1 MAHTRSLD
9 ELLTEIFEHKQHPL
23 TARFTEWLTTSKRF
37 RLFAETYRA
46 KIRAK
51 MRNLQNQESLGDLA
65 FELATAYWLLKE
77 PRLTVAY
84 EPHDPKQTRR
94 PDFSVTFTTKFTFS
108 VEVTR
113 IRPAPIEDPER
124 ESSKLQTVI
133 ANKFVQTLPGM
144 INLLVIGAE
153 EATLRNVDLAA
164 AVTRLKQRAEA
175 KDVDLLSR
183 SGLGDLS
190 EFFRHYERLS
200 GILLRSTQDQKADR
214 PSRLW
219 VNKAAKH
226 PLPANLQTMLKR

>member
-1 MAHTRSLD
+1 MARTRSVD
-9 ELLTEIFEHKQHPL
+9 ELLTEIFEHQQHPL
-23 TARFTEWLTTSKRF
+23 APRFTQWLTTSKRF
-37 RLFAETYRA
+37 RLFAETYRT

-51 MRNLQNQESLGDLA
+51 MRNLQDPESLGDLA
-65 FELATAYWLLKE
+65 FELETAYWLLQE

-84 EPHDPKQTRR
+84 EPHAPNQARR

-113 IRPAPIEDPER
+113 MRPVQAEER

-133 ANKFVQTLPGM
+133 ASKLVQMLPGM

-153 EATLRNVDLAA
+153 AGTLHHVDIDA

-175 KDVDLLSR
+175 KEAYLFNR
-183 SGLGDLS
+183 SGLDDLS
-190 EFFRHYERLS
+190 EFFRHYGRLS
-200 GILLRSTQDQKADR
+200 GILLRSTQDQEADR
-214 PSRLW
+214 FSFLW

-226 PLPANLQTMLKR
+226 PLPANLQTILKR